1 MIKMGRGE
9 SKRGARSEIVLSGRY
24 LMVRIVPTSVFRLLS
39 SVFCLRTSDFRLP
52 SSVFQP
58 LLSII
63 GNDFGN

>member
-9 SKRGARSEIVLSGRY
+9 TKRGARSEIVLSGRY
-24 LMVRIVPTSVFRLLS
+24 LMVRIVPS
-39 SVFCLRTSDFRLP
+39 SDFCLL